1 MLQTIRDKT
10 AGVVV
15 KVLFLFLVLSFAVWG
30 IGDYRFLQR
39 GDTPAIAIGGDP
51 VPPEQIRMEFQR
63 DLDRL
68 RRSLGDI
75 DREVLKQFGLANQT
89 VERIAN
95 QWTLDR
101 TAQRLSLVVSDD
113 VVRQRIEDDP
123 NFRINGIFDATSFRR
138 LLQDNGFSE
147 QRYVDLMRGDAARAA
162 LVESVSLGTRVP
174 ESLADALFR
183 HREEKRRG
191 RAIHVPASA
200 QPDPGEP
207 SDGDLQAVYEAN
219 DERFTDPE
227 YRGGLVVRIGIDEI
241 RPIIPLDEA
250 QLRQD
255 YEARKREFATPERRV
270 VELIRFDDLTAATAA
285 KAQLDA
291 GADFLAVAAEAGQ
304 TPEQVRAFGR
314 VTATSLPSELARP
327 VFALPEGRP
336 SAPIETPLG
345 VFVARSTAVEAGSEP
360 GFEALRARL
369 AEDHVRRVATE
380 IAYRTATRVEEALNE
395 GKPLQDAASGAGI
408 AVVAVDAL
416 DGTGRDRTGAPVPV
430 FAAAPEALRAFVE
443 APIGKDSS
451 LIETRAGSYF
461 FVRVETVVPSQ
472 KRPIA
477 EVREDAVG
485 LWKAERRAS
494 AARASAEAL
503 ALAIREGKPLEQA
516 AAALGAV
523 VETTQDLRR
532 DGRADGPAQADMGPL
547 ASRLF
552 QLKQGEV
559 GLATATDGYHVVVLT
574 DIFAAEPGAA
584 QAAFERL
591 GAGLEQNIATE
602 ISQQYLQALRERL
615 KVVIDK
621 GAVEKLYQN

>member
-1 MLQTIRDKT
+1 M
-10 AGVVV
+10 
-15 KVLFLFLVLSFAVWG
+15 
-30 IGDYRFLQR
+30 
-39 GDTPAIAIGGDP
+39 
-51 VPPEQIRMEFQR
+51 
-63 DLDRL
+63 
-68 RRSLGDI
+68 
-75 DREVLKQFGLANQT
+75 
-89 VERIAN
+89 
-95 QWTLDR
+95 
-101 TAQRLSLVVSDD
+101 VSDD

-227 YRGGLVVRIGIDEI
+227 FRGGLVVRIGIDEI

-360 GFEALRARL
+360 GFEALRAQL

-380 IAYRTATRVEEALNE
+380 IA
-395 GKPLQDAASGAGI
+395 
-408 AVVAVDAL
+408 
-416 DGTGRDRTGAPVPV
+416 
-430 FAAAPEALRAFVE
+430 
-443 APIGKDSS
+443 
-451 LIETRAGSYF
+451 
-461 FVRVETVVPSQ
+461 
-472 KRPIA
+472 
-477 EVREDAVG
+477 
-485 LWKAERRAS
+485 
-494 AARASAEAL
+494 
-503 ALAIREGKPLEQA
+503 
-516 AAALGAV
+516 
-523 VETTQDLRR
+523 
-532 DGRADGPAQADMGPL
+532 
-547 ASRLF
+547 
-552 QLKQGEV
+552 
-559 GLATATDGYHVVVLT
+559 
-574 DIFAAEPGAA
+574 
-584 QAAFERL
+584 
-591 GAGLEQNIATE
+591 
-602 ISQQYLQALRERL
+602 
-615 KVVIDK
+615 
-621 GAVEKLYQN
+621 

>member
-39 GDTPAIAIGGDP
+39 GETPVIAIGGDP
-51 VPPEQIRMEFQR
+51 VPADQIRIEFQR

-101 TAQRLSLVVSDD
+101 AAQRLSLVVSDE
-113 VVRQRIEDDP
+113 VVRQRIQDDP

-162 LVESVSLGTRVP
+162 LVESVSLGTSVP
-174 ESLADALFR
+174 ATLADTLFR

-191 RAIHVPASA
+191 RAIHVPASG
-200 QPDPGEP
+200 QPDPGTP
-207 SDGDLQAVYEAN
+207 SESDLQAVYDAN
-219 DERFTDPE
+219 EERFTDPDF
-227 YRGGLVVRIGIDEI
+227 RGGFVVRIGIEEI
-241 RPIIPLDEA
+241 RSIVPLDDA
-250 QLRQD
+250 QLRAD
-255 YEARKREFATPERRV
+255 YESRKREFATPERRV
-270 VELIRFDDLTAATAA
+270 VELMRFDDLAAATAA
-285 KAQLDA
+285 VTKLDG

-314 VTATSLPSELARP
+314 VTATSLPPELSRP

-345 VFVARSTAVEAGSEP
+345 VFVARSTAVEPGSEP
-360 GFEALRARL
+360 SFEALRAQL
-369 AEDHVRRVATE
+369 AEDHVRRVGTE
-380 IAYRTATRVEEALNE
+380 IAYRTATRVEEVLNE
-395 GKPLQDAASGAGI
+395 GKTLQEAASAAGI
-408 AVVAVDAL
+408 SAVAVDAI
-416 DGTGRDRTGAPVPV
+416 DATGRDRTGAPVAV
-430 FAAAPEALRAFVE
+430 FAAAPEALRAFAE

-461 FVRVETVVPSQ
+461 FVRVDNVVPSQ
-472 KRPIA
+472 KRPLA
-477 EVREDAVG
+477 SVRDEVVS
-485 LWKAERRAS
+485 LWVAERRAD
-494 AARASAEAL
+494 AARKAADALVAS
-503 ALAIREGKPLEQA
+503 IRAGKSLDDA
-516 AAALGAV
+516 AASIGAT

-532 DGRADGPAQADMGPL
+532 DGRADGPAQADTGPL

-552 QLKQGEV
+552 QLKPGEA
-559 GLATATDGYHVVVLT
+559 GLASATDGYHVVVLT
-574 DIFAAEPGAA
+574 DVLPADPATA
-584 QAAFERL
+584 QPAFERL
-591 GAGLEQNIATE
+591 GAGLEQSIATE

-621 GAVEKLYQN
+621 DAVDKLYQN